1 MPSQKPIKKIIKSTN
16 KELLVY
22 VVRPIPR
29 KYQEIIN
36 TIKEGHY
43 KTRYD
48 LNKFFKPGTVSDFIK
63 VGLEQ
68 GFIKQNKILVG
79 SRVKAILELVY

>member
-1 MPSQKPIKKIIKSTN
+1 MPSQKPIKRIIKVTN

-22 VVRPIPR
+22 VVRPIPK

-36 TIKEGHY
+36 TLKQGHY

-48 LNKFFKPGTVSDFIK
+48 LNKFFKPGTVSAFIK
-63 VGLEQ
+63 DGLEQ